1 MKRTT
6 AAVAVAVA
14 LAGCGS
20 SSDKKP
26 APGSSSPPVAS
37 TGPAFIGVTSGDLTN
52 PGVHVASEL
61 SLMGRSGVGSVR
73 APFYWREAQPA
84 RGGPTSF
91 AKTDPLVEAA
101 SRAHVGVL
109 PVVIGTPAWAAR
121 HPGKPNSPPQGT
133 ATYAAFLRALVGRYG
148 SKGSFWTEH
157 PRVPRLPI
165 RDWQIWN
172 EPNHA
177 FYWSD
182 QPFTRDYIALLRA
195 AGTAVHTADPG
206 ARVVLAGFAERS
218 WELIA
223 GLYRAGARGAFDVAA
238 IHPYTFEVPNVLK
251 IAHLV
256 RAAMVRGG
264 DARRPMMITEFG
276 WSSGKG
282 KVRHPF
288 GFETTP
294 ADQAAR
300 LRELLPQFTRE
311 RHALGLERV
320 YWESWM
326 SSDRDVNAPF
336 DYAGLRE
343 LGAGGN
349 TKAKP
354 AYDAFRTL
362 ATGIERCLGATP
374 SAPCG

>member
-1 MKRTT
+1 MRRI
-6 AAVAVAVA
+6 AVALACVTA

-20 SSDKKP
+20 STGKKP
-26 APGSSSPPVAS
+26 GAGAKPPDAS
-37 TGPAFIGVTSGDLTN
+37 LRPSFVGVTSGDLTN
-52 PGVHVASEL
+52 PGVRIASEL
-61 SLMGRSGVGSVR
+61 ELMGRSGVSSVR
-73 APFYWREAQPA
+73 APFYWREAQPS

-91 AKTDPLVEAA
+91 KKTDPLVEAA
-101 SRAHVGVL
+101 ARAHVGVL

-121 HPGKPNSPPQGT
+121 HPGKANSPPQGT

-148 SKGSFWTEH
+148 PHGSFWTEH
-157 PRVPRLPI
+157 PGVPRMSI

-195 AGTAVHTADPG
+195 ARTAIHAADPG
-206 ARVVLAGFAERS
+206 GRAVLSGFAERS

-251 IAHLV
+251 IARLV
-256 RAAMVRGG
+256 RAAMVRGR
-264 DARRPMMITEFG
+264 DAHLPMMITEFG

-300 LRELLPQFTRE
+300 LRSLVPLFTRN
-311 RHALGLERV
+311 RRALGLQRI

-326 SSDRDVNAPF
+326 SADRDAAAPF
-336 DYAGLRE
+336 DFAGLRE
-343 LGAGGN
+343 LAAGG
-349 TKAKP
+349 TTRPKP

-362 ATGIERCLGATP
+362 ATSIERCLRVTP
-374 SAPCG
+374 SAPCA

>member
-1 MKRTT
+1 MRRLAPALACLTL
-6 AAVAVAVA
+6 

-20 SSDKKP
+20 SSEKKP
-26 APGSSSPPVAS
+26 ETTSPPPAAAS
-37 TGPAFIGVTSGDLTN
+37 PAPAFIGVTSGDLTN
-52 PGVHVASEL
+52 PGVRVTNEL
-61 SLMGRSGVGSVR
+61 MLMGRSGVASVR
-73 APFYWREAQPA
+73 VPFYWREAQA
-84 RGGPTSF
+84 SRGGATSF
-91 AKTDPLVEAA
+91 EKTDPLVEAA

-121 HPGKPNSPPQGT
+121 HPGKANSPPQGT
-133 ATYAAFLRALVGRYG
+133 ATYAAFLRTLVGRYG
-148 SKGSFWTEH
+148 PRGSFWTEH
-157 PRVPRLPI
+157 PGVPREPI

-182 QPFTRDYIALLRA
+182 QPFDRDYIALLRA
-195 AGTAVHTADPG
+195 ARAAIHAADPG
-206 ARVVLAGFAERS
+206 GRAVLSGFAERS

-251 IAHLV
+251 IARLV

-264 DARRPMMITEFG
+264 DARLPMMVTEFG

-300 LRELLPQFTRE
+300 LRQLVPLFARN
-311 RHALGLERV
+311 RRALGLERI
-320 YWESWM
+320 YWESWV
-326 SSDRDVNAPF
+326 SADRNAAAPF
-336 DYAGLRE
+336 DFAGLRE
-343 LGAGGN
+343 LAPGA
-349 TKAKP
+349 TSRAKP
-354 AYDAFRTL
+354 AYDAFSTV
-362 ATGIERCLGATP
+362 ATGIDRCLRATP

>member
-1 MKRTT
+1 MRRLT
-6 AAVAVAVA
+6 AALACVTA

-20 SSDKKP
+20 SSDKKAAPSSTP
-26 APGSSSPPVAS
+26 AAASSA
-37 TGPAFIGVTSGDLTN
+37 PAFIGVTSGDLTN
-52 PGVHVASEL
+52 PGVRVASEL
-61 SLMGRSGVGSVR
+61 TLMGRSGVGSVR
-73 APFYWREAQPA
+73 APFYWREAQPS

-91 AKTDPLVEAA
+91 KVTDPLVEAA
-101 SRAHVGVL
+101 ARAHVGVL

-121 HPGKPNSPPQGT
+121 HPGKANSPPQGS

-148 SKGSFWTEH
+148 PHGSFWTEH
-157 PRVPRLPI
+157 PGVPRMSI

-195 AGTAVHTADPG
+195 ARTAIHAADPG
-206 ARVVLAGFAERS
+206 GRAVLSGFAERS

-251 IAHLV
+251 IARLV

-264 DARRPMMITEFG
+264 DAHLPMMITEFG

-300 LRELLPQFTRE
+300 LRSLVPLFARN
-311 RHALGLERV
+311 RRALGLERI

-326 SSDRDVNAPF
+326 SADRNASAPF
-336 DYAGLRE
+336 DFAGLRE
-343 LGAGGN
+343 LVAGG
-349 TKAKP
+349 TTRAKP
-354 AYDAFRTL
+354 AYDAFRTV
-362 ATGIERCLGATP
+362 ATGIGRCLRTTP

>member
-1 MKRTT
+1 MKRVSF
-6 AAVAVAVA
+6 ALACVLA

-26 APGSSSPPVAS
+26 ATAPSSPAAS
-37 TGPAFIGVTSGDLTN
+37 NGPAFIGVTSGDLTN
-52 PGVHVASEL
+52 PGVHVGSEL
-61 SLMGRSGVGSVR
+61 SLMGESGVASVR
-73 APFYWREAQPA
+73 APFYWREAQPS
-84 RGGPTSF
+84 RDGPTSF
-91 AKTDPLVEAA
+91 KKTDPLVEAA

-109 PVVIGTPAWAAR
+109 PVVIGAPAWAAR
-121 HPGKPNSPPQGT
+121 HPGKSNSPPRGT

-148 SKGSFWTEH
+148 SKGTFWTEH
-157 PRVPRLPI
+157 PGVPRLPI

-195 AGTAVHTADPG
+195 AGSVVHAADPG
-206 ARVVLAGFAERS
+206 DRVVLAGFAERS

-238 IHPYTFEVPNVLK
+238 IHPYTFEVANVLK
-251 IAHLV
+251 IARLV
-256 RAAMVRGG
+256 RAAMVKGG
-264 DARRPMMITEFG
+264 DIRVPMMVTEFG

-282 KVRHPF
+282 KVRRPF

-300 LRELLPQFTRE
+300 LRELVPLFTRE
-311 RHALGLERV
+311 RRALGLERI
-320 YWESWM
+320 YWESWV

-343 LGAGGN
+343 LGPAGD

-354 AYDAFRTL
+354 AYGAFRTL
-362 ATGIERCLGATP
+362 ATGIERCLRTTP
-374 SAPCG
+374 SAACG